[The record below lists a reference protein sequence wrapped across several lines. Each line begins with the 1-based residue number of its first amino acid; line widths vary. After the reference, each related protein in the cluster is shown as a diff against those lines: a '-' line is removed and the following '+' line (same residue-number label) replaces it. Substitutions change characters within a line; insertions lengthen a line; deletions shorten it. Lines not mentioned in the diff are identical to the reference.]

1 MRHYIHTHTI
11 KQCLECG
18 RKNENN
24 NDDNNNNIEWQIRV
38 SSKATTNIP
47 GSTPLQSES
56 LSSRLLSV
64 FALKKPLLFFLSQ
77 SPRLPWS
84 GISFFFPSPVAQTPS
99 KHLLSSQ
106 KYLLTAAATLS
117 CSSLFF
123 AFFFFPAHSSTAL
136 TYSLP
141 LSRPNWP
148 PPLASFSGRR
158 EHKSIKAL
166 SPLKKLHCS
175 EGLQWAINF
184 Q

>member
-24 NDDNNNNIEWQIRV
+24 NDNNNNNIEWQIRV

-123 AFFFFPAHSSTAL
+123 AFFFFLFFSFP
-136 TYSLP
+136 P
-141 LSRPNWP
+141 IPPQLS
-148 PPLASFSGRR
+148 PPLCPSHIPSGR
-158 EHKSIKAL
+158 H
-166 SPLKKLHCS
+166 H
-175 EGLQWAINF
+175 
-184 Q
+184 

>member
-24 NDDNNNNIEWQIRV
+24 NDNNNNNIEWQIRV

-77 SPRLPWS
+77 APWLPWS
-84 GISFFFPSPVAQTPS
+84 GISFFLSSPVAPTPS
-99 KHLLSSQ
+99 KPLLSSQ
-106 KYLLTAAATLS
+106 KSLLMAAPTSPLQ
-117 CSSLFF
+117 
-123 AFFFFPAHSSTAL
+123 
-136 TYSLP
+136 LP
-141 LSRPNWP
+141 LSCFFFLSRPFLHSSHLLSA
-148 PPLASFSGRR
+148 PLTSHLAATTASFIMS
-158 EHKSIKAL
+158 
-166 SPLKKLHCS
+166 SPGK
-175 EGLQWAINF
+175 
-184 Q
+184 

>member
-24 NDDNNNNIEWQIRV
+24 NDNNNNNIEWQIRV

-77 SPRLPWS
+77 APRLPWS

-106 KYLLTAAATLS
+106 KYLLMAAPYSPLQLP
-117 CSSLFF
+117 LFCF
-123 AFFFFPAHSSTAL
+123 SF
-136 TYSLP
+136 
-141 LSRPNWP
+141 LSRPFLHSSHLLSA
-148 PPLASFSGRR
+148 PLTSQLAATTSLIFGSSG
-158 EHKSIKAL
+158 A
-166 SPLKKLHCS
+166 
-175 EGLQWAINF
+175 
-184 Q
+184 